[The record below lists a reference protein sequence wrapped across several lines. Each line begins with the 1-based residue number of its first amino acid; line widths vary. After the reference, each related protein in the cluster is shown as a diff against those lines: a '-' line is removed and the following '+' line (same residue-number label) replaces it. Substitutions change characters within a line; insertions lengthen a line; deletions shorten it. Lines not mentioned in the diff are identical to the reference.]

1 MKRILTIL
9 LLLPAFAF
17 SQATKEVSTYP
28 VDTVT
33 SNYLNTIQL
42 FGSKNGTYF
51 NYKLY
56 DVIKSKADVN
66 HVHTFSS
73 LTSKPNTLGGYG
85 ITDAVPAT
93 RTISING
100 TTLDLSANRSY
111 TVSGGSGSQTLQQ
124 TTTLGN
130 TTTDDIEITSA
141 VKGAILK
148 SPNGTRWRI
157 TIGNDGALTTTAL

>member
-1 MKRILTIL
+1 MKQILTIL

-17 SQATKEVSTYP
+17 SQATKEVISYP
-28 VDTVT
+28 VDTAT
-33 SNYLNTIQL
+33 INYQNTIMV

-51 NYKLY
+51 NYRLY
-56 DVIKSKADVN
+56 DIVKGKADVS
-66 HVHTFSS
+66 HSHTFSS
-73 LTSKPNTLGGYG
+73 LTSKPTTLNGYG

-93 RTISING
+93 RTITINSV
-100 TTLDLSANRSY
+100 THDLSANSSF

-157 TIGNDGALTTTAL
+157 TIGNDGSLTTTAL